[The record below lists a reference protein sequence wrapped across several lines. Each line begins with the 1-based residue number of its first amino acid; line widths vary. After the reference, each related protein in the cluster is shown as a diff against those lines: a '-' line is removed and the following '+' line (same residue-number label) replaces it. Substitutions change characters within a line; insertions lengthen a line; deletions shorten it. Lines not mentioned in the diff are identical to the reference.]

1 MEEKEIKKKPK
12 YNNHSFFVWIVVLF
26 LAWTLGQN
34 IFPESNG
41 VFLNDALLVS
51 LIAIVAGYILV
62 TFTYEI
68 GKIIF
73 GKISG
78 YRLVYTNMLM
88 FTFKRNNENKLKF
101 KMDKF
106 THIGGTTI
114 MAPVSEKSNLT
125 LYSLGGIIFTIIIN
139 VILIIV
145 TNIIGRA
152 NNYEEIIYFQYIMSA
167 VALLILVF
175 HIAPVFNDE
184 IYDGFVLRVCSSNSE
199 VKKQYHNYLLQEEVM
214 IKEDNNLLLIENIN
228 LENPLLSKACLYNCY
243 YYLKNANMEK
253 AYLEAK
259 NYLEN
264 YLYLLD
270 EEKGKL
276 YSLKYYFMILEGK
289 EELVNEE
296 MHSLE
301 GNLKRIITSDKNYGT
316 IKTSLLNA
324 VFIESSYDLYEYIL
338 GRIDKNKHKYYASLQ
353 EVEEKLIEHT
363 LSYIQKKKVDWF
375 RNDNQNEE

>member
-114 MAPVSEKSNLT
+114 MAPKK
-125 LYSLGGIIFTIIIN
+125 
-139 VILIIV
+139 
-145 TNIIGRA
+145 
-152 NNYEEIIYFQYIMSA
+152 
-167 VALLILVF
+167 LVRF
-175 HIAPVFNDE
+175 PI
-184 IYDGFVLRVCSSNSE
+184 
-199 VKKQYHNYLLQEEVM
+199 
-214 IKEDNNLLLIENIN
+214 
-228 LENPLLSKACLYNCY
+228 
-243 YYLKNANMEK
+243 
-253 AYLEAK
+253 
-259 NYLEN
+259 
-264 YLYLLD
+264 
-270 EEKGKL
+270 
-276 YSLKYYFMILEGK
+276 
-289 EELVNEE
+289 
-296 MHSLE
+296 
-301 GNLKRIITSDKNYGT
+301 
-316 IKTSLLNA
+316 
-324 VFIESSYDLYEYIL
+324 
-338 GRIDKNKHKYYASLQ
+338 
-353 EVEEKLIEHT
+353 
-363 LSYIQKKKVDWF
+363 
-375 RNDNQNEE
+375 